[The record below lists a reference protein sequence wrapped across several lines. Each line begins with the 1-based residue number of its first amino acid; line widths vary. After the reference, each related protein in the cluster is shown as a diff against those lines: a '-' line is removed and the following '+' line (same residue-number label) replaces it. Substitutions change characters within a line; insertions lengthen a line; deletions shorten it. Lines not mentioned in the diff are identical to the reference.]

1 MLKLNFET
9 ITPLHISNGEEL
21 AYNIDYIVKDGYF
34 VKLNRLAA
42 KKIAEARIFDY
53 TRNYKFFEVIRI
65 IEKHKNIFDESCF
78 DYSLDIS
85 EAFEDFLSGEKK
97 DGRKIVQEFI
107 NSNGNFYIPGSSIKG
122 MLTTILRRDVDKNPL
137 GIHPKQGKWNDRFI
151 ITDSDFLSDEYVI
164 VDRAFR
170 PPEINLISLDS
181 GVEFSCEIRATGN
194 LNIDNLHNKL
204 KSYSFTQLQKA
215 KKIVKRFSTM
225 EKRPGGATR
234 YFSFLERLLDEI
246 DLEDD
251 EYLVNL
257 GFGGGSYYK
266 IYDNVPIPK
275 FKNPGR
281 KGKREEAHT
290 TFSVEIDN
298 EFYQLG
304 WCKLKIEEE

>member
-21 AYNIDYIVKDGYF
+21 AYNIDYIIKDGLLF
-34 VKLNRLAA
+34 KLNRLAS
-42 KKIAEARIFDY
+42 KKIAKAKIFDY
-53 TRNYKFFEVIRI
+53 TQNYKFFEVIRI
-65 IEKHKNIFDESCF
+65 IEKHKDIFDDSCF
-78 DYSLDIS
+78 DYSLEIS
-85 EAFEDFLSGEKK
+85 ETFDNFLGGEKK

-107 NSNGNFYIPGSSIKG
+107 NSNGKFYIPGSSIKG

-151 ITDSDFLSDEYVI
+151 ITDSDFISEEYFI
-164 VDRAFR
+164 VDRAFH
-170 PPEINLISLDS
+170 PPEINLIVLD
-181 GVEFSCEIRATGN
+181 VNAPFSCEIRATGN
-194 LNIDNLHNKL
+194 LNLDDLRNKL
-204 KSYSFTQLQKA
+204 KSYSFTQLKKA
-215 KKIVKRFSTM
+215 KKIAQRFSTM

-234 YFSFLERLLDEI
+234 YFMFLERLLEEI

-281 KGKREEAHT
+281 KGRKEEAHT
-290 TFSVEIDN
+290 TFSIEIEN
-298 EFYQLG
+298 EFFQLG